1 MAEVYRYPL
10 KAFTDKTDYL
20 QIDIVNYVPIRE
32 NSARTITTIQNGTPI
47 DSERKS
53 FAGRAQTRNVGFNSN
68 TTKKKLKD
76 TILLPIP
83 NAIVDQNQ
91 VKYGESSLNSIAGA
105 ALGGVNEIMDVG
117 KSQSFEKAQRRLGES
132 FTNLFGGTVEAS
144 GGIRGIQGFIT
155 RRLAASAV
163 NLLGANISAGQILA
177 RGVGEILNPNTEVLF
192 EGVTLRTFE
201 FTYKLYP
208 RSPGESLEIKKIIRT
223 LKYHS
228 AAKLGSEAQGITNE
242 VGKESFIRTPDVFE
256 LTYRKGGSEHPYLHR
271 FKQCFLSN
279 VSIKYTGES
288 GYATYEDG
296 TPTAMIMTL
305 SFKEI
310 EPIYD
315 KDQEEYFNG
324 KSDGVGF

>member
-1 MAEVYRYPL
+1 MTEVYRYPL
-10 KAFTDKTDYL
+10 KAFTDTTDYL

-32 NSARTITTIQNGTPI
+32 NSARTLTNIDGT
-47 DSERKS
+47 EKVRKS
-53 FAGRAQTRNVGFNSN
+53 FAGRAGTRNVGVNSD
-68 TTKKKLKD
+68 KKKLEG

-83 NAIVDQNQ
+83 NSIIDQNE
-91 VKYGESSLNSIAGA
+91 VNYGESSLNSIAGA

-117 KSQSFEKAQRRLGES
+117 KSESFADAQTRLGQALTS
-132 FTNLFGGTVEAS
+132 LFGGTTEAA
-144 GGIRGIQGFIT
+144 GGLAGLQGFIT

-163 NLLGANISAGQILA
+163 NILGANISAGQILA
-177 RGVGEILNPNTEVLF
+177 RGNGEILNPNTEVLF
-192 EGVTLRTFE
+192 NGVKLRQFG

-208 RSPGESLEIKKIIRT
+208 RSQREGLEIKKIIRT

-228 AAKLGSEAQGITNE
+228 AAKLGSVGQEITTDF
-242 VGKESFIRTPDVFE
+242 GRESFIRTPDVFE
-256 LTYRKGGSEHPYLHR
+256 LTYRKGGNRHPYLHR
-271 FKQCFLSN
+271 FKQCFLNN

-305 SFKEI
+305 NFKEI

-315 KDQEEYFNG
+315 TDQEEYFKG
-324 KSDGVGF
+324 DIEKEGVGF